1 MDAPFDR
8 GEIDRASLDATE
20 RLRARLSSPPIAP
33 VPARRRGGFAWVIAG
48 ALFVFSAGMI
58 ANPWFEASVR
68 DHLPYALADKPV
80 VVPDPV
86 VAVLQNRLATLEGQV
101 AASKGGPAGRM
112 PVERLARTEAKVET
126 STDQI
131 ARESDRIDRLSNAVA
146 GLTARVDADRARTDA
161 ATAAALLV
169 ANRAEAMLTLVLVRR
184 AIESGRAFG
193 ALDAALRRG
202 FEARYPNAVMSVTAL
217 GAAPVTLAGL
227 RGGLA
232 AALPAAGTGISPAAS
247 RQSWWDVLTATL
259 SPKTVAA
266 PVSVSS
272 GLAAR
277 ASVALARGDIVTAA
291 AEVRRLPA
299 PRPAAVSAWLDSV
312 ERLRAGMQGLSTLE
326 TASLLGQPDPL
337 LSVSP
342 ATGAP

>member
-20 RLRARLSSPPIAP
+20 RLRARLSSPPVTPAA
-33 VPARRRGGFAWVIAG
+33 ARRTGGLAWIVAG
-48 ALFVFSAGMI
+48 ALFVFSVGMI
-58 ANPWFEASVR
+58 ANPWFEANVR
-68 DHLPYALADKPV
+68 GLLPFAVAQTATP
-80 VVPDPV
+80 PDPV
-86 VAVLQNRLATLEGQV
+86 VGVLQSRLEQLETQV
-101 AASKGGPAGRM
+101 AASKGGPAARV
-112 PVERLARTEAKVET
+112 PAERLARTEAKVET

-131 ARESDRIDRLSNAVA
+131 ARESDRIDRLSNGVA

-161 ATAAALLV
+161 ANAAALLA

-184 AIESGRAFG
+184 AVESGRAFG

-227 RGGLA
+227 RRGLS
-232 AALPAAGTGISPAAS
+232 AALPPPGAGTSAPVS

-266 PVSVSS
+266 PIAVTS
-272 GLAAR
+272 GPAAR
-277 ASVALARGDIVTAA
+277 ASAALARGDIVSAA
-291 AEVRRLPA
+291 AEVRRLPP
-299 PRPAAVSAWLDSV
+299 PRSAAVSAWLDSV
-312 ERLRAGMQGLSTLE
+312 ERLRAGLQGLSTLE

-337 LSVSP
+337 LTVTTAP
-342 ATGAP
+342 AAP